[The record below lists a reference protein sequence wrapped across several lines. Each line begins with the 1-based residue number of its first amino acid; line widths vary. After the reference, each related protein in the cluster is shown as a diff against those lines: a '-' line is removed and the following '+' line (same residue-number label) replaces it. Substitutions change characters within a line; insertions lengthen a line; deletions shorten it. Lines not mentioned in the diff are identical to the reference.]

1 MADKGKGFFIT
12 FEGGEGSGKSTQARL
27 LGELLRSAGL
37 SVLLTREPGGT
48 DMAERI
54 RSLLVCGEP
63 EALSSTAE
71 ALLNYAARD
80 DHLRRRIR
88 PALRQ
93 GRVVISDRFMDS
105 TRAYQALAGDCPQ
118 RLVDALERDVVG
130 ETVPDLTFIMD
141 IDPETGL
148 ARAGGRLARDARQVA
163 ETPEMAHHR
172 SSPEV
177 TGAGSTGCEDRF
189 ERFGLAFHQRLREA
203 YLTIAR
209 AQPHRCVVIDAARS
223 VEAVAEDIARIATQR
238 LQQSGV
244 LQTA

>member
-1 MADKGKGFFIT
+1 MAGEGSGFFIT

-27 LGELLRSAGL
+27 LKDLLEESGL

-54 RSLLVCGEP
+54 RALLVRGDP
-63 EALSSTAE
+63 DALSSTAE

-105 TRAYQALAGDCPQ
+105 TRAYQVLAGDCPV

-141 IDPETGL
+141 IDPEMGL
-148 ARAGGRLARDARQVA
+148 ARAGRRLAQDATDNKGLPAAQA
-163 ETPEMAHHR
+163 DAALSHD
-172 SSPEV
+172 S
-177 TGAGSTGCEDRF
+177 GSEDRF
-189 ERFGLAFHQRLREA
+189 ERFGLAFHKRLREA

-209 AQPHRCVVIDAARS
+209 AQPQRCVVIDAGRPP
-223 VEAVAEDIARIATQR
+223 EQVAAEIARITTAR
-238 LQQSGV
+238 LRKAG
-244 LQTA
+244 LLPGA